1 MTKRSEDFKRA
12 KDEADRLPE
21 VKFINPELAMI
32 ILKSIPTKEFNNG
45 EVVNSFLFV
54 LLGLVQVGIREMVQ
68 DSQSLKERI
77 GEMDEY
83 SEDKLEDWK

>member
-1 MTKRSEDFKRA
+1 MTKKSEDFKRA
-12 KDEADRLPE
+12 KEEADRLPE

-45 EVVNSFLFV
+45 QVINTLKFV
-54 LLGLVQVGIREMVQ
+54 LLALLQDGIREM
-68 DSQSLKERI
+68 DKESESLKERI

-83 SEDKLEDWK
+83 SEDKLEGWK

>member
-12 KDEADRLPE
+12 KNEADRLPE

-32 ILKSIPTKEFNNG
+32 ILKSIPTKEYNNG
-45 EVVNSFLFV
+45 EVVNTLKFV
-54 LLGLVQVGIREMVQ
+54 LLALLQDGIREM
-68 DSQSLKERI
+68 DKESESLKEHI
-77 GEMDEY
+77 GDMDKY

>member
-32 ILKSIPTKEFNNG
+32 ILKSIPTKEYNNG
-45 EVVNSFLFV
+45 EVVNTLKFV
-54 LLGLVQVGIREMVQ
+54 LLALLQDGIREM
-68 DSQSLKERI
+68 DKESETLKERI
-77 GEMDEY
+77 GDMDKY